1 MSDVIRLTGC
11 LVQPVNCTWCLAT
24 HLEGSD
30 MPLHSYPNNPNLHL
44 HCLFFV
50 INFCCVLGVTTELAR
65 SQPVSTT
72 ATQAL
77 SSIGTNE
84 PTVGISFN
92 SRRLQQQKPS
102 VLDKRSTTAT
112 KTKRSRQTID
122 NSYKNPAFSTKDRQ
136 QLQKE
141 ELADKRSTIKNK
153 MNKLD
158 LQRILDAQQEKFE
171 EMLARVLKKQAGN
184 GQEEIETS
192 IYCKLSSLISE
203 FSVDIPRDITF
214 DSWFSKNKSYF
225 EEEGKALPESSK
237 VRLLLSKLGSEEYA
251 RIERKLLPTK
261 LSEMKFWDLV
271 SELKREFGDPKS
283 QLVKRYEALNLKC
296 QGLEDVIEF
305 GSRVNAQCEKA
316 QMALSIEEIK
326 ILIYISG
333 LPSEEQ
339 SLRQLAMRFV
349 ETKKKQAV
357 PVILKDVIEECRLHL
372 ANKAEAVLIAEKPTM
387 VREHAVKVNLV
398 KADNEQ
404 PPKEVKEKE
413 EKWKP
418 ERQWVPKQVQC
429 EFCGKKGHVK
439 QDCWHYK
446 NNYPTGPYCGVG
458 EICDPEDN
466 FKVQEWL
473 KKKVKVNGHTMEMI
487 IDSGSQINAVTPEV
501 WEDIGAPKLE
511 QVDYKGKGFGDKD
524 FEIEGKWKCIMEIE
538 DKDIIV
544 EMHVVKGSKN
554 IIGLPVLHKISE
566 NEEVKSSKKK
576 KCKFRK
582 GSVQKVNILP
592 KGTKVIIKNTNNR
605 TGNIEWLKGE
615 VVRKNIQC
623 MESESAYTKKYSD
636 AYVQRN

>member
-1 MSDVIRLTGC
+1 
-11 LVQPVNCTWCLAT
+11 
-24 HLEGSD
+24 
-30 MPLHSYPNNPNLHL
+30 
-44 HCLFFV
+44 
-50 INFCCVLGVTTELAR
+50 
-65 SQPVSTT
+65 
-72 ATQAL
+72 
-77 SSIGTNE
+77 
-84 PTVGISFN
+84 
-92 SRRLQQQKPS
+92 
-102 VLDKRSTTAT
+102 
-112 KTKRSRQTID
+112 
-122 NSYKNPAFSTKDRQ
+122 
-136 QLQKE
+136 
-141 ELADKRSTIKNK
+141 
-153 MNKLD
+153 
-158 LQRILDAQQEKFE
+158 
-171 EMLARVLKKQAGN
+171 
-184 GQEEIETS
+184 
-192 IYCKLSSLISE
+192 
-203 FSVDIPRDITF
+203 
-214 DSWFSKNKSYF
+214 
-225 EEEGKALPESSK
+225 
-237 VRLLLSKLGSEEYA
+237 
-251 RIERKLLPTK
+251 
-261 LSEMKFWDLV
+261 
-271 SELKREFGDPKS
+271 
-283 QLVKRYEALNLKC
+283 
-296 QGLEDVIEF
+296 
-305 GSRVNAQCEKA
+305 
-316 QMALSIEEIK
+316 MALSIEEIK

-357 PVILKDVIEECRLHL
+357 PVILKDVIEEYRLHL
-372 ANKAEAVLIAEKPTM
+372 ANKAEAVLIAEKPTLL
-387 VREHAVKVNLV
+387 REPAIKVNLV

-404 PPKEVKEKE
+404 PPKEVKEKG

-418 ERQWVPKQVQC
+418 ERQWLLKQVQC

-473 KKKVKVNGHTMEMI
+473 KRKVKVNGHTIEMI

-501 WEDIGAPKLE
+501 WEDIGSPKLE
-511 QVDYKGKGFGDKD
+511 PVQYKGKGFGDKD

-576 KCKFRK
+576 KCKFQK

-615 VVRKNIQC
+615 VVRKTFNAWKVKVPILKSIVTRTYK
-623 MESESAYTKKYSD
+623 EIRKDTYSDNKKKLNEDLKKLEIVESISESAISSSSSNNEDGYNGNKPKMKGID
-636 AYVQRN
+636 DKDDDKMQM

>member
-30 MPLHSYPNNPNLHL
+30 MNSIKASQELVQPLHSYPNNPNLHL

-316 QMALSIEEIK
+316 
-326 ILIYISG
+326 
-333 LPSEEQ
+333 
-339 SLRQLAMRFV
+339 
-349 ETKKKQAV
+349 
-357 PVILKDVIEECRLHL
+357 
-372 ANKAEAVLIAEKPTM
+372 
-387 VREHAVKVNLV
+387 
-398 KADNEQ
+398 
-404 PPKEVKEKE
+404 
-413 EKWKP
+413 
-418 ERQWVPKQVQC
+418 
-429 EFCGKKGHVK
+429 
-439 QDCWHYK
+439 
-446 NNYPTGPYCGVG
+446 
-458 EICDPEDN
+458 
-466 FKVQEWL
+466 
-473 KKKVKVNGHTMEMI
+473 
-487 IDSGSQINAVTPEV
+487 
-501 WEDIGAPKLE
+501 
-511 QVDYKGKGFGDKD
+511 
-524 FEIEGKWKCIMEIE
+524 
-538 DKDIIV
+538 
-544 EMHVVKGSKN
+544 
-554 IIGLPVLHKISE
+554 
-566 NEEVKSSKKK
+566 
-576 KCKFRK
+576 
-582 GSVQKVNILP
+582 
-592 KGTKVIIKNTNNR
+592 
-605 TGNIEWLKGE
+605 
-615 VVRKNIQC
+615 
-623 MESESAYTKKYSD
+623 
-636 AYVQRN
+636 

>member
-1 MSDVIRLTGC
+1 
-11 LVQPVNCTWCLAT
+11 
-24 HLEGSD
+24 
-30 MPLHSYPNNPNLHL
+30 
-44 HCLFFV
+44 
-50 INFCCVLGVTTELAR
+50 
-65 SQPVSTT
+65 
-72 ATQAL
+72 
-77 SSIGTNE
+77 
-84 PTVGISFN
+84 
-92 SRRLQQQKPS
+92 
-102 VLDKRSTTAT
+102 
-112 KTKRSRQTID
+112 
-122 NSYKNPAFSTKDRQ
+122 
-136 QLQKE
+136 
-141 ELADKRSTIKNK
+141 

-261 LSEMKFWDLV
+261 LSEMKLWDLV

-446 NNYPTGPYCGVG
+446 SPYV
-458 EICDPEDN
+458 EWRICDPEDN
-466 FKVQEWL
+466 LKCKSGY

-544 EMHVVKGSKN
+544 EMHVVK
-554 IIGLPVLHKISE
+554 
-566 NEEVKSSKKK
+566 
-576 KCKFRK
+576 RK
-582 GSVQKVNILP
+582 
-592 KGTKVIIKNTNNR
+592 
-605 TGNIEWLKGE
+605 
-615 VVRKNIQC
+615 
-623 MESESAYTKKYSD
+623 
-636 AYVQRN
+636 

>member
-1 MSDVIRLTGC
+1 
-11 LVQPVNCTWCLAT
+11 
-24 HLEGSD
+24 
-30 MPLHSYPNNPNLHL
+30 
-44 HCLFFV
+44 
-50 INFCCVLGVTTELAR
+50 
-65 SQPVSTT
+65 
-72 ATQAL
+72 
-77 SSIGTNE
+77 
-84 PTVGISFN
+84 
-92 SRRLQQQKPS
+92 
-102 VLDKRSTTAT
+102 
-112 KTKRSRQTID
+112 
-122 NSYKNPAFSTKDRQ
+122 
-136 QLQKE
+136 
-141 ELADKRSTIKNK
+141 

-261 LSEMKFWDLV
+261 LSEMKLWDLV

-446 NNYPTGPYCGVG
+446 SKYKISKVNYPKKDNYPTGPYCGVG

-615 VVRKNIQC
+615 VVRKTFNAWKVKVPILKSIVTRTYK
-623 MESESAYTKKYSD
+623 EIRKDTYSDNKKKLNEDLKNLELDEAINESISESAISGSSNNKDGHHGIKAKMKEAND
-636 AYVQRN
+636 DDKMQM